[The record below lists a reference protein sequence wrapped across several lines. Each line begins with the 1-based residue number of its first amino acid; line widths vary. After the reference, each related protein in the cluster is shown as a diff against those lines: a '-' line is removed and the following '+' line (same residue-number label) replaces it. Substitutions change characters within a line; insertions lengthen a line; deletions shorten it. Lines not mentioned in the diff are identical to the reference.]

1 MKKILILTGGFGSI
15 FCSIKDLLVLKIQGK
30 SFKLLDGNDLVI
42 KNYFGD
48 YLPRTFKKLN
58 LNED

>member
-1 MKKILILTGGFGSI
+1 MKKILILRGGFRGF
-15 FCSIKDLLVLKIQGK
+15 FCAIQDSLALKIQGK